1 MKIIPVDSEN
11 NLFKVENVVSNDL
24 VAKVMS
30 TNWLDLDWER
40 QEGQETWSRRRIKN
54 SSIPW
59 IDQWDQEM
67 LVGWWPVIKTAIGK
81 ELQYYRGTAWWIDD
95 PGFIC
100 PMHTDGAM
108 PGAMQLTW
116 RGPGTTFY
124 WENDR
129 STVRFQTPEKINAGY
144 LMINLP
150 EKDGTRKL
158 QWHAMLTPSNSYR
171 VTSYTWTPP
180 KAVSN

>member
-1 MKIIPVDSEN
+1 MRIRPVDYQN
-11 NLFKVENVVSNDL
+11 NLFKVENVVSDEL
-24 VAKVMS
+24 VEKVLN
-30 TNWLDLDWER
+30 TNWLELDWNR
-40 QEGQETWSRRRIKN
+40 QEGQEHWPRRRIKD

-59 IDQWDQEM
+59 IDQWNQEIISR
-67 LVGWWPVIKTAIGK
+67 WPVIETAIGK
-81 ELQYYRGTAWWIDD
+81 ELQYYRGTAWWLDE

-100 PMHTDGAM
+100 NMHTDGAM

-124 WENDR
+124 WDKDP
-129 STVRFQTPEKINAGY
+129 STVRFQTPEKINDGY

-158 QWHAMLTPSNSYR
+158 LWHAMLTPSSSYR
-171 VTSYTWTPP
+171 LTSYTYTPP